1 MMLGQIRVLLVED
14 DEDDY
19 VLIKGLC
26 DRVPQSNLN
35 VDWVDNYDAG
45 MQAIKTRTHDV
56 CLLDYRLGDRDG
68 LEFLREATEQGGGI
82 PVILLTGQGDY
93 AIDNEAMR
101 MGAADFLI
109 KGQVDSTL
117 LERSIRYTVSH
128 RRLEEQVRETSRL
141 ASIGQLA
148 AGVAHEI
155 NNPLTSVV
163 GYCRLLMTEQLSDS
177 VMADIQTIHC
187 EAQRAAKIV
196 QNLLLFAR
204 KTDSDKHYF
213 DIASLL
219 VRAQELKCYDF
230 KASNIEVINDVSPGL
245 PFTMVDEH
253 LLVQVFLNILANAE
267 QECMAAHGGGQVVVR
282 ARTLG
287 DRIRIS
293 ISDDGPGIPQAN
305 LNKIF
310 EPFFTTKEVGKG
322 TGLGLSICYGI
333 IRQHGG
339 DLWAESEAGKGATFH
354 LELPVAGPENGVK
367 PPLRDLQRPLSCAAH
382 LLVVEDEPL
391 IRNMLAKFLEM
402 QHFAVELAEDGREAW
417 GKLQSATYD
426 CILLDLK
433 MPGMGGK
440 ELFRLIEASDSRV
453 AKKVIFI
460 TGDTVNS
467 DTKPKPRWELH
478 FGAMAKARQV

>member
-1 MMLGQIRVLLVED
+1 M
-14 DEDDY
+14 
-19 VLIKGLC
+19 
-26 DRVPQSNLN
+26 
-35 VDWVDNYDAG
+35 
-45 MQAIKTRTHDV
+45 
-56 CLLDYRLGDRDG
+56 
-68 LEFLREATEQGGGI
+68 
-82 PVILLTGQGDY
+82 ILLTGQGDY

-253 LLVQVFLNILANAE
+253 LWCKYSLTFWPTRNKNA
-267 QECMAAHGGGQVVVR
+267 MAAHGGGQVVVR